1 MYNPED
7 YCSVR
12 IFSETRMVGG
22 HQCQRKWKI
31 EEAGKKYCIQHS
43 PAKVKE
49 RRVTWNIKYDVES
62 KARKI
67 KYALEYGRIKACKDV
82 PVEYLKDGI
91 LRKLID
97 FAYEMNNEELIAE
110 LENHE

>member
-7 YCSVR
+7 YCSVQVHR
-12 IFSETRMVGG
+12 DTWLGSRCE
-22 HQCQRKWKI
+22 RKWKV
-31 EEAGKKYCIQHS
+31 EDDGKKYCTQHS
-43 PAKVKE
+43 PVKVKE
-49 RRVTWNIKYDVES
+49 RRDAWEVKYLVET

-67 KYALEYGRIKACKDV
+67 KYALEYGRLRACKDV

-110 LENHE
+110 LERGNV